1 MTEIYLHIVARM
13 ADHMATHPY
22 VFGAGNE
29 SAGEGELGE
38 AGAVFAAQARLNEL
52 DELLRDY
59 EHRVPSSV
67 SVAKHS
73 QNDEIDRYFILI
85 RVSAQLHG

>member
-1 MTEIYLHIVARM
+1 MV
-13 ADHMATHPY
+13 Y

-29 SAGEGELGE
+29 SAGELGE

-73 QNDEIDRYFILI
+73 QNDEVDWYFIRVRFQII
-85 RVSAQLHG
+85 RNARK